1 VITPSASC
9 AFVSGISS
17 HSGNENMEIG
27 AYRDQYAP
35 FRL

>member
-1 VITPSASC
+1 
-9 AFVSGISS
+9 VSGISS

-35 FRL
+35 FRLLP